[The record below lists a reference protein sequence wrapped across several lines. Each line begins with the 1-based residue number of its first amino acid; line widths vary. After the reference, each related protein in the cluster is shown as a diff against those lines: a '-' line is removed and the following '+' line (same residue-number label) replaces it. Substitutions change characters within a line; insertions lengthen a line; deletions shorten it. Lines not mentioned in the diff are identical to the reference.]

1 MADANFNLTLIL
13 KAGVNQIKHN
23 PVFFFL
29 LLLPGLCDL
38 NQFSKEH
45 LRNRSEVDAPAFIF
59 FKAMYF

>member
-13 KAGVNQIKHN
+13 KAEVNQIKHN
-23 PVFFFL
+23 PVFFFFFL

-45 LRNRSEVDAPAFIF
+45 LRNQFEVDAPAFIF
-59 FKAMYF
+59 